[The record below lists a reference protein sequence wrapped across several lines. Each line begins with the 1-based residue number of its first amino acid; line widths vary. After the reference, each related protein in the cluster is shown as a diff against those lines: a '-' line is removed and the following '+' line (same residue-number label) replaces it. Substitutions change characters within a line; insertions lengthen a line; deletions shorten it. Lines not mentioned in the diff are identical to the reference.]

1 MHNALM
7 VHSNVK
13 VGINYIAVAIDV
25 ATEKLAG
32 YRYRFLLWS
41 FLMID
46 PHKIFPKV
54 GPSGSGSC

>member
-32 YRYRFLLWS
+32 YRYQFLPCPQLP
-41 FLMID
+41 FLMIG
-46 PHKIFPKV
+46 PHM
-54 GPSGSGSC
+54 